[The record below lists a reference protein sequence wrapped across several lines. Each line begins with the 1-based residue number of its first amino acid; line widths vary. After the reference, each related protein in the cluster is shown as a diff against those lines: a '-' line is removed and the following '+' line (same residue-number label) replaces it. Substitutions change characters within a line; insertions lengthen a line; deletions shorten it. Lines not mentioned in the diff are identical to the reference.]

1 MVVTNA
7 RLTQS
12 LSTFESFQ
20 IIPRM
25 PMNVALKL
33 IQKYRDSVE
42 PIVPTASNT
51 FVDALMSG
59 GARARACFARTM
71 TAKYKH

>member
-1 MVVTNA
+1 
-7 RLTQS
+7 
-12 LSTFESFQ
+12 
-20 IIPRM
+20 
-25 PMNVALKL
+25 MNVALKL